1 MSEEVTPSKKELKAQ
16 RKEAKRLEKE
26 KRSLLTVSEN
36 CKGCGVYMGLDQRF
50 CAGCGAKR
58 MYNRLSWRTLTQDFT
73 DRFLN
78 LEAHFPKTFLALL
91 TKPEDVIVGYINGA
105 RKKYISAFG
114 YFAIA
119 LTLAGVY
126 IFIIKNWFLDQ
137 FIKMQSEGA
146 KLSAG
151 DLPQEL
157 REAQLEMTKGFTE
170 TLFDYN
176 SLNYFITI
184 PIVIIISRIVFWNYK
199 KFNLVEHAVIHL
211 YSFSQFAILSMIL
224 QVATIWSGSLYMA
237 VSIFVMLGMF
247 VYSGY
252 VLKRVFDLSWANLIL
267 KTGLF
272 ILVLLVL
279 GGIIVI
285 IGAGIFVY
293 LAKSGAL
300 DGIEFF
306 ELIKQQAEMQKL
318 IKEAALQ
325 AKDSIKGVD
334 SLKTVKEIVLDSIR

>member
-1 MSEEVTPSKKELKAQ
+1 MSEEDTPSKKELRAQ

-26 KRSLLTVSEN
+26 KRNLLTVSEN
-36 CKGCGVYMGLDQRF
+36 CKGCGAYMSLDQRF

-58 MYNRLSWRTLTQDFT
+58 MYNRLNWRSLTEDFT

-78 LEAHFPKTFLALL
+78 LEAHFPKTFIALL
-91 TKPEDVIVGYINGA
+91 TKPEDVIVGYVNGV

-119 LTLAGVY
+119 LTLAGIY
-126 IFIIKNWFLDQ
+126 IFIIKNWFLEQ
-137 FIKMQSEGA
+137 FIKMQAEGA
-146 KLSAG
+146 KLSTG
-151 DLPQEL
+151 DVPNAIA
-157 REAQLEMTKGFTE
+157 EAQLEMTKSFTE

-224 QVATIWSGSLYMA
+224 QIATIWSGSLYMV
-237 VSIFVMLGMF
+237 VSIVVMIGMF

-252 VLKRVFDLSWANLIL
+252 VLKRVFELSWANFIL

-272 ILVLLVL
+272 FLVLLVL
-279 GGIIVI
+279 GIILI
-285 IGAGIFVY
+285 AIGSAIFVY

-300 DGIEFF
+300 DGTDFF
-306 ELIKQQAEMQKL
+306 ELIKQQAEMQKSL
-318 IKEAALQ
+318 KEAALQ
-325 AKDSIKGVD
+325 AKDSIRRID
-334 SLKTVKEIVLDSIR
+334 SLKTVKEIVIDSIR